1 MDFKISMA
9 KLVVISDEMKGQVFE
24 LEGSKISVGRLP
36 DNQICLDNNAVSSH
50 HAELVLKGHDYVV
63 HDLNSTNGTRVN
75 GQRVVES
82 RLHHGD
88 MINFSHV
95 QLQYLSTIVST
106 PKPLPSPLKKT
117 IDLSNIKVDTTPRS
131 TTFSSSSPFAKPKQK
146 KKGRKIFWLLGLLV
160 GLGLVFFFIY
170 VIIQIIKS

>member
-1 MDFKISMA
+1 MA

-24 LEGSKISVGRLP
+24 LENAKVTVGRLQ
-36 DNQICLDNNAVSSH
+36 DNQICFDNNAISGH
-50 HAELVLKGHDYVV
+50 HAELIQKGHDYVV

-75 GQRVVES
+75 GQRVVET

-88 MINFSHV
+88 MVNFGHV
-95 QLQYLSTIVST
+95 QLQYLSMIVST

-146 KKGRKIFWLLGLLV
+146 KKSRKIFLLLGLTI
-160 GLGLVFFFIY
+160 GLGLVFFLVY
-170 VIIQIIKS
+170 VIMRIVSA